1 MYNLCCLRTIY
12 AKYSNSTPKL
22 NNFYNSNQAHKY
34 SVIGKDW
41 EHSFIEPRNV
51 VERVWFDIKNIYQY
65 L

>member
-51 VERVWFDIKNIYQY
+51 VERV
-65 L
+65 